1 MLCFS
6 QIAMQNYR
14 KCLGVANILTNFIQV
29 FDFTIVVH
37 PLIST
42 EVSFFTKNRAIF
54 VNQYRWEVVSLHC
67 DSAYKGITSRE

>member
-6 QIAMQNYR
+6 QIAVQNYR

-29 FDFTIVVH
+29 FDFTMVAYPVKS
-37 PLIST
+37 P

-54 VNQYRWEVVSLHC
+54 VNQYE
-67 DSAYKGITSRE
+67 